1 MQSDEM
7 NIQENTMFDMRKCG
21 AILSALRRKA
31 NLTQAQLAEK
41 LGISYQAVSS
51 WERGA
56 SMPDIGKLVDLA
68 RTLDTTVDYILSG
81 EEAAQAPLPQP
92 VAEAETSQTLQV
104 HVVSK
109 LNPKKNASHSLTA
122 LLSLAPFLDQATL
135 DQTALES
142 QDAGDP
148 AMLCGLAPF
157 VSKHVLEQLADRC
170 EPTADMALI
179 SGLAPFL
186 SQEALGRLFA
196 RCREA
201 AAQEAAAKPAAR
213 ISADTI
219 AALIDRT
226 DSDDILQLAQRLR
239 DQLTDDHIA
248 QLIDCCDSEEIPALA
263 GILGD
268 KLTDSHLTQ
277 LVDCCDSD
285 CLLALVETLSVYL
298 SPDRAAAILKRM

>member
-81 EEAAQAPLPQP
+81 EEAAPASVPRPM
-92 VAEAETSQTLQV
+92 AEAETPQTLQV

-122 LLSLAPFLDQATL
+122 LLSLAP
-135 DQTALES
+135 
-142 QDAGDP
+142 
-148 AMLCGLAPF
+148 
-157 VSKHVLEQLADRC
+157 
-170 EPTADMALI
+170 I
-179 SGLAPFL
+179 SGSGNAGSDGAGEPGRRRPGH
-186 SQEALGRLFA
+186 ALWIGAFRIQA
-196 RCREA
+196 R
-201 AAQEAAAKPAAR
+201 
-213 ISADTI
+213 S
-219 AALIDRT
+219 
-226 DSDDILQLAQRLR
+226 
-239 DQLTDDHIA
+239 
-248 QLIDCCDSEEIPALA
+248 
-263 GILGD
+263 G
-268 KLTDSHLTQ
+268 
-277 LVDCCDSD
+277 
-285 CLLALVETLSVYL
+285 
-298 SPDRAAAILKRM
+298 AIG